1 MLEHRVQGGEVEERG
16 RGGMERR
23 RYKAEAV
30 GGCEMV

>member
-23 RYKAEAV
+23 RYKTEAV
-30 GGCEMV
+30 EGCEMV